1 MSILLFFKLLLLP
14 FSSSSDELKTDFQDI
29 NTYRIRQTSEEQ
41 LDASQYVRIFEDTTN
56 TLTLNEAQVRLKD
69 FKTFN
74 NRKLNHKYTYWTVL
88 NLRNDSNEGQSFV
101 MTLGYNS
108 ISEVYEIDA
117 DNNVTIKKSGYM
129 IPIPERDMIHD
140 GDAKVRMSLNIG
152 EEKTI
157 WIKTKQL
164 DHFKPFIEVGL
175 IPYDVWDKTT
185 DKEDLFEGLFT
196 GILMVLAVLS
206 LVFYYYTKEKFFL
219 YFGIYT
225 LLHAL
230 YFFNFYGY
238 INIYFFPEYPLLSQP
253 FWILQILTFSMYF
266 AFARNFLKVKDL
278 MPRWYN
284 FFKLL
289 SNILV
294 FLFII
299 DSLFILV
306 TNNLYFGIGVKNVT
320 TIICSSIGLVF
331 IFSFLKTKKDQAYFF
346 ASASIFL
353 LCTLILISVNF
364 FIIEATYDAIYVQIG
379 ILIEVVILALAIGY
393 EVKGRLNESRITQ
406 DSLILQFRENERMQI
421 GINQELEENVA
432 ERTHKINIQKRELQQ
447 AWNQSESATMAKSEF
462 LSVMSHEI
470 RTPLNAIIS
479 LTHLMEMENEN
490 PDNQEY
496 IDALKF
502 SGESLHSLINDI
514 LDYSKIEAGKLEL
527 ESVDFSIVDLM
538 NKINGSFKFKAESKG
553 IKINLSIGEYTP
565 ERLLGDPTRLTQILN
580 NLISNAIK
588 FTIEGSVGLSAHL
601 VGIKDEIATIGFG
614 VADTGI
620 GIPKDKLDDIF
631 ENFEQASRETTRKYG
646 GTGLGLAIT
655 KKLIDLHSSKINIE
669 STEGQGSIFSF
680 EIDFKLDKDFEVFE
694 TAGLQKHKQ
703 NLNKAKILI
712 VDDNDMNRLVLKRLF
727 NKWNGEWSEA
737 VSGKEACEL
746 ADQYKFD
753 LILMDIEM
761 DELDGFETAA
771 LIKAKSKL
779 NGNTEIIAMSARGDV
794 EAKSKTE
801 DSSMSDFIR
810 KPFVPDVLLNKV
822 SFVLNSAND
831 KEN

>member
-1 MSILLFFKLLLLP
+1 MLLLP
-14 FSSSSDELKTDFQDI
+14 FSSPSDDIKPDFQDI
-29 NTYRIRQTSEEQ
+29 YTFNIRQSSDKRV
-41 LDASQYVRIFEDTTN
+41 DASQYLKFFEDTTN
-56 TLTLNEAQVRLKD
+56 ALGFDEAQARVKE
-69 FKTFN
+69 FKSIKNAEFN
-74 NRKLNHKYTYWTVL
+74 HNFTYWSVL
-88 NLRNDSNEGQSFV
+88 KLRNDSNEGQSFV
-101 MTLGYNS
+101 MMLGYNS
-108 ISEVYEIDA
+108 IAEVYEID
-117 DNNVTIKKSGYM
+117 NNGNVTIKKSGYLM
-129 IPIPERDMIHD
+129 PIPDRDMIHD
-140 GDAKVRMSLNIG
+140 GDAKVRLSLNIG
-152 EEKTI
+152 EEKTL

-164 DHFKPFIEVGL
+164 DHFSPFVVLSL
-175 IPYDVWDKTT
+175 IPYDTWDQTT
-185 DKEDLFEGLFT
+185 DRKDLFEGIFT
-196 GILMVLAVLS
+196 GILLVLAVLS
-206 LVFYYYTKEKFFL
+206 LVFYSYTKEKFFL
-219 YFGIYT
+219 YYGIYAC
-225 LLHAL
+225 LHAL
-230 YFFNFYGY
+230 YFFSFYGY
-238 INIYFFPEYPLLSQP
+238 INIYFFPQSPILTQPL
-253 FWILQILTFSMYF
+253 WVLQILTFAMYF
-266 AFARNFLKVKDL
+266 AFTRNFLKVKDS
-278 MPRWYN
+278 MPGWYS
-284 FFKLL
+284 FFKILTI
-289 SNILV
+289 ILV
-294 FLFII
+294 FLFIL
-299 DSLFILV
+299 DSLFLLK
-306 TNNLYFGIGVKNVT
+306 TSNLKDGIKFKNVIT
-320 TIICSSIGLVF
+320 LICSLIGITF
-331 IFSFLKTKKDQAYFF
+331 IFSFLRTKKDQAYFL
-346 ASASIFL
+346 ASASTFL
-353 LCTLILISVNF
+353 LCTLILVSFNYLFYTQV
-364 FIIEATYDAIYVQIG
+364 TYNAILVQVG
-379 ILIEVVILALAIGY
+379 ILIEMIVLALAIGY
-393 EVKGRLNESRITQ
+393 EVKSQLVESRITQ
-406 DSLILQFRENERMQI
+406 DSLILQFQENEKLQI
-421 GINQELEENVA
+421 GITQDLEENVA
-432 ERTHKINIQKRELQQ
+432 ERTHKINIQKRELEQ
-447 AWNQSESATMAKSEF
+447 AWNQSENATMAKSEF

-538 NKINGSFKFKAESKG
+538 NKINGSFKFKGESKG

-588 FTIEGSVGLSAHL
+588 FTVEGSVNLSTYL
-601 VGIKDEIATIGFG
+601 VGIKDDTATIGFK

-620 GIPKDKLDDIF
+620 GIPKDKLGDIF

-669 STEGQGSIFSF
+669 STEGQGSVFSF

-694 TAGLQKHKQ
+694 TVGLQKEKQ
-703 NLNKAKILI
+703 NLDKAKILI

-746 ADQYKFD
+746 ANQYKFD

-771 LIKAKSKL
+771 LIKSKSEL

-794 EAKSKTE
+794 EAKSKAQ

-810 KPFVPDVLLNKV
+810 KPFVPQVLFNKI
-822 SFVLNSAND
+822 SFVLNSSND